1 MAGSEMKA
9 LKSRL
14 GKQDLDKLIT
24 INNPK
29 VHQFV
34 AKYIDYCDPAKV
46 FVCSDTA
53 EELAFIR
60 EQASAGGEEK
70 KLKLSGHTIHFDNA
84 LDQGRD
90 KANTKLLVSKMVDFG
105 LDLNATDRVEALE
118 EIHSML
124 KGMMKNATM
133 FVRFFVLGPVGSE
146 FTIPCLQITDSS
158 YVCHSEDLLY
168 RQGYQEFVRL
178 GRNGNFLKFV
188 HSQGELENGVCRNI
202 PQRRIYIDIEDETV
216 YSLNTQYGG
225 NTIGLKKLAL
235 RFAIQRAGREGWL
248 AEHMFLMGV
257 HGPKDRVTYFSGA
270 FPSLCGKT
278 STSMLTGETII
289 GDDIAYLRN
298 VDGKARAV
306 NVEKGIFGIIQGV
319 NSVDDP
325 VLWKALNGP
334 GEVIWSNVLCTEDG
348 DVFWIGKDQPAPAR
362 GNNFQGEWFPGK
374 KDKKEKEIPPSHPN
388 ARVTLELR
396 LLENLDPEL
405 DNPNGVELGGI
416 IYGGR
421 DSYTWPPVE
430 ESFDWQ
436 HGVIT
441 KGASL
446 ESETTAATLGQE
458 GIREFNP
465 MANVDF
471 LSIPI
476 GHYIKGY
483 LEFGE
488 KLEKPPKI
496 FSVNYFLRGPDG
508 KWLNSKTDKAVWL
521 KWMELRVHKE
531 AEAIRTPTG
540 LIPKYDDLKALFSQ
554 VLKREYSKDDY
565 TAQFSLRVR
574 QYLSKMKRVDEIYR
588 MIKGS
593 PPVIFQVIEDQ
604 MDRLKKAQQKFGDVI
619 EPEKW

>member
-1 MAGSEMKA
+1 MTSLEMKT
-9 LKSRL
+9 LKQKLTSR
-14 GKQDLDKLIT
+14 DWDKLMK

-29 VHQFV
+29 LHQFI
-34 AKYIDYCDPAKV
+34 AKYIAYCEPSKV

-60 EQASAGGEEK
+60 EEALRAGEEK
-70 KLKLSGHTIHFDNA
+70 KLKLEGHTIHFDNA

-90 KANTKLLVSKMVDFG
+90 KANTKILVSKMVDFG

-118 EIHSML
+118 EIHTML
-124 KGMMKNATM
+124 KGMMRNATM
-133 FVRFFVLGPVGSE
+133 FVRFFVLGPSGSE
-146 FTIPCLQITDSS
+146 FTIPCLQLTDSA
-158 YVCHSEDLLY
+158 YVAHSEDLLY

-188 HSQGELENGVCRNI
+188 HSQGELQNFVCKNI
-202 PQRRIYIDIEDETV
+202 SSRRIYIDLEDETV
-216 YSLNTQYGG
+216 FSLNTQYGG

-235 RFAIQRAGREGWL
+235 RFAIQRADREGWL

-257 HGPKDRVTYFSGA
+257 HGPNNRVTYFSGA

-278 STSMLTGETII
+278 STSMMSGETII
-289 GDDIAYLRN
+289 GDDIAYLKN
-298 VDGKARAV
+298 VDGKVRAV

-325 VLWKALNGP
+325 ILWKALHSP
-334 GEVIWSNVLCTEDG
+334 GEIIWSNVLMTEDG
-348 DVFWIGKDQPAPAR
+348 EVFWIGKDRPVPQR
-362 GNNFQGEWFPGK
+362 GVNFQGEWFPGK
-374 KDKKEKEIPPSHPN
+374 KDKKDKEVPPSHPN
-388 ARVTLELR
+388 ARVTLELK

-405 DNPNGVELGGI
+405 DNPQGVELGGI

-421 DSYTWPPVE
+421 DSDTWPPVE
-430 ESFDWQ
+430 ESFDWV

-465 MANVDF
+465 MANIDF

-476 GHYIKGY
+476 GQYIKNH

-488 KLEKPPKI
+488 KLSRPPKI
-496 FSVNYFLRGPDG
+496 FSVNYFLRGKDG
-508 KWLNSKTDKAVWL
+508 NWLNQKTDKAVWL
-521 KWMELRVHKE
+521 KWMELRVHGEVDALK
-531 AEAIRTPTG
+531 TPTG
-540 LIPKYDDLKALFSQ
+540 LIPQYPDLQKLFKQ
-554 VLKREYSKDDY
+554 VLKRDYSREDY
-565 TAQFSLRVR
+565 LNQFSLRVP

-588 MIKGS
+588 MIKGA
-593 PPVIFQVIEDQ
+593 PPAIVQVIEKQ
-604 MDRLKKAQQKFGDVI
+604 MERLQKAREKFGEFI
-619 EPEKW
+619 SPEKW